1 MQVQTGIGIE
11 ADAFGLDDFDGS
23 ENIDDFNM
31 YEEDSTLQ
39 LRDGFGTAPP
49 GFQEF
54 AKGTHF
60 EYANKL
66 TILL

>member
-1 MQVQTGIGIE
+1 MQISQVQAEVGLE
-11 ADAFGLDDFDGS
+11 ADAFGLDDFDGNEDVDNFS
-23 ENIDDFNM
+23 I
-31 YEEDSTLQ
+31 YEEDSTLE

-60 EYANKL
+60 E
-66 TILL
+66 